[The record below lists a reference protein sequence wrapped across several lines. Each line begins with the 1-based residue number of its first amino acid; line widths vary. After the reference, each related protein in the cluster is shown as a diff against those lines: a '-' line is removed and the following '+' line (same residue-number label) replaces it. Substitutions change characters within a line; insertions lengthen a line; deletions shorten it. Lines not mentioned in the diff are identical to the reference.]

1 MNCQLCQKELEA
13 YRDGKL
19 PGHLKTQV
27 ESHLNS
33 CVTCSGIY
41 RLESLADKV
50 IDQEKELLPDPFIAT
65 RVMAFVDSLED
76 SRNKSGTVFSR
87 VLKPVMVT
95 VSMAAAIFF
104 GILLGNLTLPVTDNR
119 TIPVELALIDDAT
132 IESVNILSN
141 E

>member
-1 MNCQLCQKELEA
+1 MNCQLCQKELED

-19 PGHLKTQV
+19 PGDLKTQV

-41 RLESLADKV
+41 RLENLADKV

-104 GILLGNLTLPVTDNR
+104 GILLGNLTLPVTDR
-119 TIPVELALIDDAT
+119 GTIPVELALIDDAT